1 MSPYKIILCLL
12 MPLSVFSQDLISE
25 QDHSKHIQTL
35 IGGKREVVV
44 EGGRI
49 DLLLEDYAFEIEWA
63 AKWKESIGQ
72 ALWYGL
78 NTNRKPAIILL
89 SQDLN
94 DYKYLIRLNTSLEYA
109 GLQDKVTVLYYPD
122 DFEKLLEIK

>member
-1 MSPYKIILCLL
+1 
-12 MPLSVFSQDLISE
+12 MPISVLGQDLISE
-25 QDHSKHIQTL
+25 QDHSKYIQTL